1 MNLTEQVQPHVLPGA
16 HLDLARMPGHWL
28 LARMGKR
35 VLRPGGRE
43 LTRRM
48 LDALAIRSTDD
59 VVELAPGL
67 GATARLTLAR
77 EPASYTAI
85 ERDPAAAA
93 AVKRLLRGPH
103 QRCIEGTATATNLP
117 DGIASV
123 VYGEALLTM
132 HTAAQKAAIAAEAF
146 RVLKAGGRYGIHELA
161 LRPDELPDA
170 SKEEVARDLS
180 ASIHVGARP
189 LTVLEWRR
197 LLEGAGF
204 EIETHATAPM
214 YLLEPRRLVQ
224 DEGWLRALRIV
235 GNIATHPAARRRV
248 LEMRRVFRK
257 HMDVMCAVTI
267 VARKRM
273 PPR

>member
-1 MNLTEQVQPHVLPGA
+1 MNLTEQAQPHVLPGA
-16 HLDLARMPGHWL
+16 HLELARMPGHWL

-48 LDALAIRSTDD
+48 LDALAIRSTDS

-103 QRCIEGTATATNLP
+103 QRCIEGTANATGLP
-117 DGIASV
+117 DAIASV

-132 HTAAQKAAIAAEAF
+132 HTAAQKAAIVGEAF
-146 RVLKAGGRYGIHELA
+146 RVLNAGGRYGIHELA
-161 LRPDELPDA
+161 LTPDELADA
-170 SKEEVARDLS
+170 IKDEVARDLS
-180 ASIHVGARP
+180 TSIHVGARP
-189 LTVLEWRR
+189 LTVAEWRH
-197 LLEGAGF
+197 LLEAAGF
-204 EIETHATAPM
+204 EFETDATAPM
-214 YLLEPRRLVQ
+214 HLLEPKRLVQ

-235 GNIATHPAARRRV
+235 GNIASNPAARRRV

-257 HMDVMCAVTI
+257 HAHLMCAVTL
-267 VARKRM
+267 VARKPARA
-273 PPR
+273 

>member
-1 MNLTEQVQPHVLPGA
+1 MNLTEPVQPHVLPGD
-16 HLDLARMPGHWL
+16 HLDVARMPGHWL

-48 LDALAIRSTDD
+48 LDALAIGSSDE

-67 GATARLTLAR
+67 GATARITLAR
-77 EPASYTAI
+77 DPASYTAI

-103 QRCIEGTATATNLP
+103 QRCLEGTATATSLP
-117 DGIASV
+117 DGVASV

-132 HTAAQKAAIAAEAF
+132 HTAAQKTAIVGEAF

-170 SKEEVARDLS
+170 RKEQVAHDLS
-180 ASIHVGARP
+180 TSIHVGARP
-189 LTVLEWRR
+189 LTVVEWRR
-197 LLEGAGF
+197 LLEAAGF
-204 EIETHATAPM
+204 EIEIHATAPM
-214 YLLEPRRLVQ
+214 YLLEARRLVQ

-235 GNIATHPAARRRV
+235 GNIATNPAARRRV
-248 LEMRRVFRK
+248 LEMRRIFRK

-267 VARKRM
+267 VARKRIHS
-273 PPR
+273 

>member
-1 MNLTEQVQPHVLPGA
+1 MNLTEQAQPDVLPGA
-16 HLDLARMPGHWL
+16 HLDVARMPGHWL

-35 VLRPGGRE
+35 VLRPGGLE

-48 LDALAIRSTDD
+48 LDALDIRSTDE

-77 EPASYTAI
+77 DPASYTAI
-85 ERDPAAAA
+85 ERDQAAAA

-103 QRCIEGTATATNLP
+103 QRCLEGTATATGLP
-117 DGIASV
+117 DSSASV
-123 VYGEALLTM
+123 AYGEALLTM
-132 HTAAQKAAIAAEAF
+132 HTAAQKSAIVGEAF
-146 RVLKAGGRYGIHELA
+146 RVLKPDGRYGIHELA
-161 LRPDELPDA
+161 LTPDELPDA
-170 SKEEVARDLS
+170 RKEEVARDLS
-180 ASIHVGARP
+180 TSIHVGARP
-189 LTVLEWRR
+189 LTVAEWQR
-197 LLEGAGF
+197 LLEAAGF

-214 YLLEPRRLVQ
+214 HLLEPRRLVQ

-235 GNIATHPAARRRV
+235 GNIATNPAARRRV

-267 VARKRM
+267 VARK
-273 PPR
+273 PAQG